1 MSGALEDRRPS
12 GAVNMQPT
20 KSLPVVE
27 TAADA
32 FDKDDF
38 DPLRYINE
46 MFPSEA
52 SLVGLDPLIGSL
64 KHRIRRVDTEILGA
78 VRQQSSSG
86 TRAKQDLDKSK
97 MEIQELF
104 GKINEIRRKAE
115 QSEVMVQEICR
126 DIKKLDY
133 AKKHLTYTITALR
146 RLAMLINAVDQL
158 QRAVERHEYAEAA
171 HLVEAVQQLSMHFQS
186 FAQIPKVAELAG
198 RVATLQRSLHMN
210 VMREFELLGTGEEST
225 NPLLLERLKACCLV
239 TDALG
244 YKARD
249 ELVDYVCKKEM
260 GVYSQIFTPV
270 GDTAQLDRVERRYN
284 WLRKR
289 LKGREEVWAI
299 FPEAWRLPQ
308 LLCLM
313 FCQVTKS
320 QVAEILDSR
329 GAELVN
335 NVEALLLA
343 VKSTNDFEAEMARR
357 FGGSVSEDTEHE
369 EDEAMD
375 GMAADDA
382 SPASAVRERYERMF
396 KEKQRGGSKGLA
408 GGALSGDPAAAAL
421 AAQGQAVRTAFQG
434 SISSVFTKHLSV
446 YVDAEEKQLR
456 ETMDGLV
463 KQESWQPMEDAQ
475 QTNVLKSSSELFAVI
490 KRSLTRCSKFV
501 STGAA
506 MLQLCNAFQRVLRAY
521 AGKLIGRLPKTAS
534 GSVNATAA
542 AGTTEW
548 QIKMPDD
555 DIPVVCTIVS
565 TAEYCNEIVGSLG
578 RSVAKMLDPPFGEQ
592 VDVSEEEDQ
601 FQAVT
606 TACLNVLILA
616 VETRLDVALQQMTRM
631 PWATLETVGDQ
642 SEFVNVFSKVVGQVG
657 PRIGAALTT
666 NYFRFFCDKLAN
678 SFTPRFYEYIFR
690 CRKIGEAGSQ
700 QLLLDTQAIKALLLE
715 LPSAGKSKGEEGA
728 AGPAGFSSWISRE
741 LGRAEALL
749 KVVGSRPDTLA
760 VNFFTLMPSG
770 TLPDYQRII
779 DLKAMKRSEQQQCID
794 AFNKRVGRPAPT
806 PVQFP
811 RPPPQQAQAP
821 AGAAPRAAAGDGQ
834 HPSTSTAVASGVAP
848 ASSLPAGPGP
858 SSAAMP
864 GRSEATEE
872 QLRASTQTQELA
884 NRFKFG
890 ANDAAARASAASI
903 NVSER
908 MKEGMAGSLAAMK
921 RLNLGFKRSSQQESG

>member
-1 MSGALEDRRPS
+1 MSVSLEEGRGPS
-12 GAVNMQPT
+12 AASMQPT
-20 KSLPVVE
+20 KSGTTVE
-27 TAADA
+27 TSVDA

-38 DPLRYINE
+38 DPLRYIND
-46 MFPSEA
+46 MFPSEQ
-52 SLVGLDPLIGSL
+52 SLAGLDPLIGSL

-146 RLAMLINAVDQL
+146 RLAMLVNAVDQL
-158 QRAVERHEYAEAA
+158 QRAVERQEYSEAA
-171 HLVEAVQQLSMHFQS
+171 HLLEAVQQLSQHFQS
-186 FAQIPKVAELAG
+186 FAQIPKVAELGG
-198 RVATLQRSLHMN
+198 RVSTLQKSLQMN

-260 GVYSQIFTPV
+260 GVYGQIFAPV

-289 LKGREEVWAI
+289 LRAREEVWAI
-299 FPEAWRLPQ
+299 FPEAWRVPQ

-313 FCQVTKS
+313 FCQVTKG
-320 QVAEILDSR
+320 QVAEMLDSR
-329 GAELVN
+329 GAELAN

-357 FGGSVSEDTEHE
+357 FGGSTSEDTEHE
-369 EDEAMD
+369 EEDPMD
-375 GMAADDA
+375 SMAADDA

-396 KEKQRGGSKGLA
+396 KEKQRGSKGA
-408 GGALSGDPAAAAL
+408 AVAGDPAAAAL

-456 ETMDGLV
+456 ETMDVLV
-463 KQESWQPMEDAQ
+463 REESWQPLEDAQ

-521 AGKLIGRLPKTAS
+521 SGKLIARLPKTAS
-534 GSVNATAA
+534 GSVNATAS
-542 AGTTEW
+542 AGTSDW

-578 RSVAKMLDPPFGEQ
+578 RSVAKMLDPPYGEQ
-592 VDVSEEEDQ
+592 VDVGEEEDQ

-606 TACLNVLILA
+606 TACLTVLILA
-616 VETRLDVALQQMTRM
+616 VETRLDTALQQMTRM

-642 SEFVNVFSKVVGQVG
+642 SEFVNVFSKVLGQVG
-657 PRIGAALTT
+657 PRIGASLNG

-700 QLLLDTQAIKALLLE
+700 QLLLDTQAIKGLLLE
-715 LPSAGKSKGEEGA
+715 LPAAGKSKGEEGQ
-728 AGPAGFSSWISRE
+728 AGPAGFSSWITRE

-760 VNFFTLMPSG
+760 DNFFTLMPSG

-794 AFNKRVGRPAPT
+794 AFNKRVGRPAPA

-811 RPPPQQAQAP
+811 RPPTQQAP
-821 AGAAPRAAAGDGQ
+821 AMAGSGARPAAPPAASAVP
-834 HPSTSTAVASGVAP
+834 HPAPSTTLP
-848 ASSLPAGPGP
+848 ASGPGP
-858 SSAAMP
+858 VTTASPSRLDP
-864 GRSEATEE
+864 TEE

-884 NRFKFG
+884 TRFRFG
-890 ANDAAARASAASI
+890 ANDAAARATAATATA
-903 NVSER
+903 SER
-908 MKEGMAGSLAAMK
+908 VKEGMAGGLAAMK
-921 RLNLGFKRSSQQESG
+921 RLNLGFKRSSQQES

>member
-1 MSGALEDRRPS
+1 MSVSLEEGRGPS
-12 GAVNMQPT
+12 AASMQPT
-20 KSLPVVE
+20 KSGTTVE
-27 TAADA
+27 TSVDA

-38 DPLRYINE
+38 DPLRYIND
-46 MFPSEA
+46 MFPSEQ
-52 SLVGLDPLIGSL
+52 SLAGLDPLIGSL

-146 RLAMLINAVDQL
+146 RLAMLVNAVDQL
-158 QRAVERHEYAEAA
+158 QRAVERQEYSEAA
-171 HLVEAVQQLSMHFQS
+171 HLLEAVQQLSLHFQS
-186 FAQIPKVAELAG
+186 FAQIPKVAELGG
-198 RVATLQRSLHMN
+198 RVSTLQKSLQMN

-260 GVYSQIFTPV
+260 GVYGQIFAPV

-289 LKGREEVWAI
+289 LRAREEVWAI
-299 FPEAWRLPQ
+299 FPEAWRVPQ

-313 FCQVTKS
+313 FCQVTKG
-320 QVAEILDSR
+320 QVAEMLDSR
-329 GAELVN
+329 GAELAN

-357 FGGSVSEDTEHE
+357 FGGSTSEDTEHE
-369 EDEAMD
+369 EEDPMD
-375 GMAADDA
+375 SMAADDA

-396 KEKQRGGSKGLA
+396 KEKQRGSKGA
-408 GGALSGDPAAAAL
+408 AVAGDPAAAAL

-456 ETMDGLV
+456 ETMDVLV
-463 KQESWQPMEDAQ
+463 REESWQPLEDAQ

-521 AGKLIGRLPKTAS
+521 SGKLIARLPKTAS
-534 GSVNATAA
+534 GSVNATAS
-542 AGTTEW
+542 AGTSDW

-578 RSVAKMLDPPFGEQ
+578 RSVAKMLDPPYGEQ

-606 TACLNVLILA
+606 TACLTVLILA
-616 VETRLDVALQQMTRM
+616 VETRLDTALQQMTRM

-642 SEFVNVFSKVVGQVG
+642 SEFVNVFSKVLGQVG
-657 PRIGAALTT
+657 PRIGASLNG

-700 QLLLDTQAIKALLLE
+700 QLLLDTQAIKGLLLE
-715 LPSAGKSKGEEGA
+715 LPAAGKSKGEEGQ
-728 AGPAGFSSWISRE
+728 AGPAGFSSWITRE

-760 VNFFTLMPSG
+760 DNFFTLMPSG

-794 AFNKRVGRPAPT
+794 AFNKRVGRPAPA

-811 RPPPQQAQAP
+811 RPPTQQAP
-821 AGAAPRAAAGDGQ
+821 AMAGSGARPAAPPAASAVPRPA
-834 HPSTSTAVASGVAP
+834 PSTTLP
-848 ASSLPAGPGP
+848 ASGPGP
-858 SSAAMP
+858 VTSASP
-864 GRSEATEE
+864 SRLDPTEE

-884 NRFKFG
+884 TRFRFG
-890 ANDAAARASAASI
+890 ANDAAARATAATATA
-903 NVSER
+903 SER
-908 MKEGMAGSLAAMK
+908 VKEGMAGGLAAMK
-921 RLNLGFKRSSQQESG
+921 RLNLGFKRSSQQES

>member
-1 MSGALEDRRPS
+1 MSVSLEEGRGPS
-12 GAVNMQPT
+12 AASMQPT
-20 KSLPVVE
+20 KSGTIVE
-27 TAADA
+27 TSVDA

-38 DPLRYINE
+38 DPLRYIND
-46 MFPSEA
+46 MFPSEQ
-52 SLVGLDPLIGSL
+52 SLAGLDPLIGSL

-158 QRAVERHEYAEAA
+158 QRAVERQEYSEAA
-171 HLVEAVQQLSMHFQS
+171 HLLEAVQQLSLHFQS
-186 FAQIPKVAELAG
+186 FAQIPKVAELG
-198 RVATLQRSLHMN
+198 GQVSTLQKSLQMN

-260 GVYSQIFTPV
+260 GVYSQIFAPV

-289 LKGREEVWAI
+289 LRAREEVWAI
-299 FPEAWRLPQ
+299 FPEAWRVPQ

-313 FCQVTKS
+313 FCQVTKG
-320 QVAEILDSR
+320 QVAEMLDSR
-329 GAELVN
+329 GAELAN

-357 FGGSVSEDTEHE
+357 FGGSTSEDAEHE
-369 EDEAMD
+369 EEDPMD

-396 KEKQRGGSKGLA
+396 KEKQRSGKGA
-408 GGALSGDPAAAAL
+408 AAAGDPAAAAL

-456 ETMDGLV
+456 ETMDVLV
-463 KQESWQPMEDAQ
+463 REETWQPMEDAQ

-506 MLQLCNAFQRVLRAY
+506 MLQLCNAFQRILRAY
-521 AGKLIGRLPKTAS
+521 SGKLIARLPKTAS
-534 GSVNATAA
+534 GSVNATAS
-542 AGTTEW
+542 AGTSDW

-555 DIPVVCTIVS
+555 DLPIVCTIVS
-565 TAEYCNEIVGSLG
+565 TAEYCNDIVGSLG
-578 RSVAKMLDPPFGEQ
+578 RSVAKMLDPPYGEQ

-606 TACLNVLILA
+606 TACLTVLILA
-616 VETRLDVALQQMTRM
+616 VETRLDTALQQMTRM

-642 SEFVNVFSKVVGQVG
+642 SEFVNVFSKVLGQIG
-657 PRIGAALTT
+657 PRIGASLNA

-700 QLLLDTQAIKALLLE
+700 QLLLDTQAIKGLLLE
-715 LPSAGKSKGEEGA
+715 LPAAGKGKGEEGQ
-728 AGPAGFSSWISRE
+728 AGPAGFSSWITRE

-760 VNFFTLMPSG
+760 DNFFTLMPSG

-794 AFNKRVGRPAPT
+794 AFNKRVGRPAPA

-811 RPPPQQAQAP
+811 RPPTQQPP
-821 AGAAPRAAAGDGQ
+821 ATAGTGARPAAPPAASAVPRPGPTAPLP
-834 HPSTSTAVASGVAP
+834 PS
-848 ASSLPAGPGP
+848 GPGP
-858 SSAAMP
+858 VTTASP
-864 GRSEATEE
+864 TRLDPTEE

-884 NRFKFG
+884 TRFRFG
-890 ANDAAARASAASI
+890 ANDAAARATAATATA
-903 NVSER
+903 SER
-908 MKEGMAGSLAAMK
+908 VKEGMAGGLAAMK
-921 RLNLGFKRSSQQESG
+921 RLNLGFKRSSQQES

>member
-1 MSGALEDRRPS
+1 MSVSLEESRGPS
-12 GAVNMQPT
+12 AASMQPT
-20 KSLPVVE
+20 KSGTIVE
-27 TAADA
+27 TSVDA

-38 DPLRYINE
+38 DPLRYIND
-46 MFPSEA
+46 MFPSEQ
-52 SLVGLDPLIGSL
+52 SLAGLDPLIGSL

-158 QRAVERHEYAEAA
+158 QRAVERQEYSEAA
-171 HLVEAVQQLSMHFQS
+171 HLLEAVQQLSLHFQS
-186 FAQIPKVAELAG
+186 FAQIPKVAELGG
-198 RVATLQRSLHMN
+198 RVSTLQKSLQMN

-260 GVYSQIFTPV
+260 GVYSQIFAPV

-289 LKGREEVWAI
+289 LRAREEVWAI
-299 FPEAWRLPQ
+299 FPEAWRVPQ

-313 FCQVTKS
+313 FCQVTKG
-320 QVAEILDSR
+320 QVAEMLDSR
-329 GAELVN
+329 GAELAN

-357 FGGSVSEDTEHE
+357 FGGSTSEDTEHE
-369 EDEAMD
+369 EEDPID

-396 KEKQRGGSKGLA
+396 KEKQRGSKGA
-408 GGALSGDPAAAAL
+408 AATGDPAAAAL

-456 ETMDGLV
+456 ETMDVLV
-463 KQESWQPMEDAQ
+463 REETWQPMEDAQ

-521 AGKLIGRLPKTAS
+521 SGKLIARLPKTAS
-534 GSVNATAA
+534 GSVNATAS
-542 AGTTEW
+542 AGTSDW

-578 RSVAKMLDPPFGEQ
+578 RSVAKMLDPPYGEQ

-606 TACLNVLILA
+606 TACLTVLILA
-616 VETRLDVALQQMTRM
+616 VETRLDTALQQMTRV

-642 SEFVNVFSKVVGQVG
+642 SEFVNVFSKVLGQIG
-657 PRIGAALTT
+657 PRIGASLNG

-700 QLLLDTQAIKALLLE
+700 QLLLDTQAIKGLLLE
-715 LPSAGKSKGEEGA
+715 LPAAGKSKGEEGQ
-728 AGPAGFSSWISRE
+728 AGPAGFSSWITRE

-760 VNFFTLMPSG
+760 DNFFTLMPSG

-794 AFNKRVGRPAPT
+794 AFNKRVGRPAPA

-811 RPPPQQAQAP
+811 RPPAQQPSAT
-821 AGAAPRAAAGDGQ
+821 AGTGARPAAPPAASAVPRPA
-834 HPSTSTAVASGVAP
+834 PSTTLP
-848 ASSLPAGPGP
+848 AAGPGSVGTASP
-858 SSAAMP
+858 SRLDP
-864 GRSEATEE
+864 TEE

-884 NRFKFG
+884 TRFRFG
-890 ANDAAARASAASI
+890 ANDAAARATAATATA
-903 NVSER
+903 SER
-908 MKEGMAGSLAAMK
+908 VKEGMAGGLAAMK
-921 RLNLGFKRSSQQESG
+921 RLNLGFKRSSQQDS

>member
-1 MSGALEDRRPS
+1 MSVSLEEGRGPS
-12 GAVNMQPT
+12 AASMQPT
-20 KSLPVVE
+20 KSGTTVE
-27 TAADA
+27 TSVDA

-38 DPLRYINE
+38 DPLRYIND
-46 MFPSEA
+46 MFPSEQ
-52 SLVGLDPLIGSL
+52 SLAGLDPLIGSL

-146 RLAMLINAVDQL
+146 RLAMLVNAVDQL
-158 QRAVERHEYAEAA
+158 QRAVERQEYSEAA
-171 HLVEAVQQLSMHFQS
+171 HLLEAVQQLSLHFQS
-186 FAQIPKVAELAG
+186 FAQIPKVAELGG
-198 RVATLQRSLHMN
+198 RVSTLQKSLQMN

-260 GVYSQIFTPV
+260 GVYGQIFAPV

-289 LKGREEVWAI
+289 LRAREEVWAI
-299 FPEAWRLPQ
+299 FPEAWRVPQ

-313 FCQVTKS
+313 FCQVTKG
-320 QVAEILDSR
+320 QVAEMLDSR
-329 GAELVN
+329 GAELAN

-357 FGGSVSEDTEHE
+357 FGGSTSEDTEHE
-369 EDEAMD
+369 EEDPMD
-375 GMAADDA
+375 SMAADDA

-396 KEKQRGGSKGLA
+396 KEKQRGSKGA
-408 GGALSGDPAAAAL
+408 AVAGDPAAAAL

-456 ETMDGLV
+456 ETMDVLV
-463 KQESWQPMEDAQ
+463 REESWQPLEDAQ

-521 AGKLIGRLPKTAS
+521 SGKLIARLPKTAS
-534 GSVNATAA
+534 VSVNATAS
-542 AGTTEW
+542 AGTSDW

-578 RSVAKMLDPPFGEQ
+578 RSVAKMLDPPYGEQ

-606 TACLNVLILA
+606 TACLTVLILA
-616 VETRLDVALQQMTRM
+616 VETRLDTALQQMTRM

-642 SEFVNVFSKVVGQVG
+642 SEFVNVFSKVLGQVG
-657 PRIGAALTT
+657 PRIGASLNG

-700 QLLLDTQAIKALLLE
+700 QLLLDTQAIKGLLLE
-715 LPSAGKSKGEEGA
+715 LPAAGKSKGEEGQ
-728 AGPAGFSSWISRE
+728 AGPAGFSSWITRE

-760 VNFFTLMPSG
+760 DNFFTLMPSG

-794 AFNKRVGRPAPT
+794 AFNKRVGRPAPA

-811 RPPPQQAQAP
+811 RPPTQQAP
-821 AGAAPRAAAGDGQ
+821 AMAGSGARPAAPPAASAVPRPA
-834 HPSTSTAVASGVAP
+834 PSTTLP
-848 ASSLPAGPGP
+848 ASGPGP
-858 SSAAMP
+858 VTTASPSRLDP
-864 GRSEATEE
+864 TEE

-884 NRFKFG
+884 TRFRFG
-890 ANDAAARASAASI
+890 ANDAAARATAATATA
-903 NVSER
+903 SER
-908 MKEGMAGSLAAMK
+908 VKEGMAGGLAAMK
-921 RLNLGFKRSSQQESG
+921 RLNLGFKRSSQQES

>member
-1 MSGALEDRRPS
+1 MSAALEERQAS
-12 GAVNMQPT
+12 VGASVQPT

-97 MEIQELF
+97 IEIQELF
-104 GKINEIRRKAE
+104 AKINEIRHKAE

-158 QRAVERHEYAEAA
+158 QRAVERQEYSEAA
-171 HLVEAVQQLSMHFQS
+171 HLLEAVQQLSMHFQS
-186 FAQIPKVAELAG
+186 FAQIPKVAELGG
-198 RVATLQRSLHMN
+198 RVSSLQKSLQMN
-210 VMREFELLGTGEEST
+210 VMREFELLGTGEDST
-225 NPLLLERLKACCLV
+225 NPLLLDRLKACCLV

-260 GVYSQIFTPV
+260 GVYSQIFAPV

-289 LKGREEVWAI
+289 LKAREEVWAI

-329 GAELVN
+329 AAELVN

-369 EDEAMD
+369 EDDGME

-396 KEKQRGGSKGLA
+396 KEKQRGSKGPPGLP
-408 GGALSGDPAAAAL
+408 GDPAAAAL

-456 ETMDGLV
+456 ETMESLV
-463 KQESWQPMEDAQ
+463 REESWQPMEDAQ

-506 MLQLCNAFQRVLRAY
+506 MLLLCNAFQRVVRAY
-521 AGKLIGRLPKTAS
+521 AGKLIARLPKTAS
-534 GSVNATAA
+534 GSVNATAS
-542 AGTTEW
+542 AGTVDW

-565 TAEYCNEIVGSLG
+565 TAEYCNDIVGSLG
-578 RSVAKMLDPPFGEQ
+578 RSVAKMLDPPYGQQ

-616 VETRLDVALQQMTRM
+616 VETRLDGALQQMTRM

-657 PRIGAALTT
+657 PRIGASLNN

-678 SFTPRFYEYIFR
+678 SFTPRYYEYIFR

-700 QLLLDTQAIKALLLE
+700 QLLLDTQAIKGLLLD
-715 LPSAGKSKGEEGA
+715 LPSAGKSKGEEGS
-728 AGPAGFSSWISRE
+728 AGPAGFSSWVNRE

-760 VNFFTLMPSG
+760 DNFFTLMPSG

-794 AFNKRVGRPAPT
+794 AFNKRVGKPAPT

-811 RPPPQQAQAP
+811 RPPAQQAQAP
-821 AGAAPRAAAGDGQ
+821 VGTNGRPAVPSAAPATTPAPPGPPPPRTL
-834 HPSTSTAVASGVAP
+834 PLAP
-848 ASSLPAGPGP
+848 ASSSTALPSRLDPV
-858 SSAAMP
+858 
-864 GRSEATEE
+864 EE

-884 NRFKFG
+884 NKFKFG
-890 ANDAAARASAASI
+890 ANDAAARASAAT
-903 NVSER
+903 ER

>member
-1 MSGALEDRRPS
+1 MSVSLEEGRGPS
-12 GAVNMQPT
+12 AAGMQPT
-20 KSLPVVE
+20 KSGTIVE
-27 TAADA
+27 SSADA

-38 DPLRYINE
+38 DPLRYIND
-46 MFPSEA
+46 MFPSEQ
-52 SLVGLDPLIGSL
+52 SLAGLDPLIGSL
-64 KHRIRRVDTEILGA
+64 KHRVRRVDTEILGA

-115 QSEVMVQEICR
+115 QSEVMVQDICR

-158 QRAVERHEYAEAA
+158 QRAVERQEYSEAA
-171 HLVEAVQQLSMHFQS
+171 HLLEAVQQLSLHFQS
-186 FAQIPKVAELAG
+186 FAQIPKVAELGG
-198 RVATLQRSLHMN
+198 RVSTLQKSLQMN

-260 GVYSQIFTPV
+260 GVYSQIFAPV

-289 LKGREEVWAI
+289 LRAREEVWAI
-299 FPEAWRLPQ
+299 FPEAWRVPQ

-313 FCQVTKS
+313 FCQVTKG
-320 QVAEILDSR
+320 QVAEMLDSR
-329 GAELVN
+329 GTELAN

-357 FGGSVSEDTEHE
+357 FGGSTSEDTEHE
-369 EDEAMD
+369 EEDPMD

-396 KEKQRGGSKGLA
+396 KEKQRGSKGA
-408 GGALSGDPAAAAL
+408 AAAGDPAAAAL

-456 ETMDGLV
+456 ETMDVLV
-463 KQESWQPMEDAQ
+463 REESWQPMEDAQ

-521 AGKLIGRLPKTAS
+521 SGKLIARLPKTAS
-534 GSVNATAA
+534 GSVNATAS
-542 AGTTEW
+542 AGTSDW

-578 RSVAKMLDPPFGEQ
+578 RSVAKMLDPPYGEQ

-606 TACLNVLILA
+606 TACLTVLILA
-616 VETRLDVALQQMTRM
+616 VETRLDAALQQMIRV

-642 SEFVNVFSKVVGQVG
+642 SEFVNVFSKVLGQIG
-657 PRIGAALTT
+657 PRIGASLNG

-700 QLLLDTQAIKALLLE
+700 QLLLDTQAIKGLLLD
-715 LPSAGKSKGEEGA
+715 LPAAGKSKGEQDQ
-728 AGPAGFSSWISRE
+728 AGPAGFSSWITRE

-760 VNFFTLMPSG
+760 DNFFTLMPSG

-794 AFNKRVGRPAPT
+794 AFNKRVGRPAPA

-811 RPPPQQAQAP
+811 RPPTQQAP
-821 AGAAPRAAAGDGQ
+821 ATAGIGARPAAPPAASAVPRPAPTTTLPASGAG
-834 HPSTSTAVASGVAP
+834 PASTAS
-848 ASSLPAGPGP
+848 P
-858 SSAAMP
+858 SRLDP
-864 GRSEATEE
+864 TEE

-884 NRFKFG
+884 TRFRFG
-890 ANDAAARASAASI
+890 ANDAAARATAATATA
-903 NVSER
+903 SER
-908 MKEGMAGSLAAMK
+908 VKEGMAGGLAAMK
-921 RLNLGFKRSSQQESG
+921 RLNLGFKRSSQQES

>member
-1 MSGALEDRRPS
+1 MSVSLEEGRGPS
-12 GAVNMQPT
+12 AASMQPT
-20 KSLPVVE
+20 KSGTIAKTSV
-27 TAADA
+27 DA

-38 DPLRYINE
+38 DPLRYIND
-46 MFPSEA
+46 MFPSEQ
-52 SLVGLDPLIGSL
+52 SLAGLDPLIGSL

-158 QRAVERHEYAEAA
+158 QRAVERQEYSEAA
-171 HLVEAVQQLSMHFQS
+171 HLLEAVQQLSLHFQS
-186 FAQIPKVAELAG
+186 FAQIPKVAELGG
-198 RVATLQRSLHMN
+198 RVSTLQKSLQMN

-260 GVYSQIFTPV
+260 GVYSQIFAPV

-289 LKGREEVWAI
+289 LRAREEVWAI
-299 FPEAWRLPQ
+299 FPEAWRVPQ

-313 FCQVTKS
+313 FCQVTKG
-320 QVAEILDSR
+320 QVAGMLDSR
-329 GAELVN
+329 GAELAN

-357 FGGSVSEDTEHE
+357 FGGSTSEDTEHE
-369 EDEAMD
+369 EEDPMD

-396 KEKQRGGSKGLA
+396 KEKQRGSKGA
-408 GGALSGDPAAAAL
+408 AAAGDPAAAAL

-434 SISSVFTKHLSV
+434 SISSVFTRHLSV

-456 ETMDGLV
+456 ETMDVLV
-463 KQESWQPMEDAQ
+463 REETWQPMEDAQ

-521 AGKLIGRLPKTAS
+521 SGKLIARLPKTAS
-534 GSVNATAA
+534 GSVNATAS
-542 AGTTEW
+542 AGTSDW

-578 RSVAKMLDPPFGEQ
+578 RSVAKMLDPPYGEQ

-606 TACLNVLILA
+606 TACLTVLILA
-616 VETRLDVALQQMTRM
+616 VETRLDTALQQMTRV

-642 SEFVNVFSKVVGQVG
+642 SEFVNVFSKVLGQIG
-657 PRIGAALTT
+657 PRIGASLNG

-700 QLLLDTQAIKALLLE
+700 QLLLDTQAIKGLLLE
-715 LPSAGKSKGEEGA
+715 LPAAGKSKGEEGQ

-760 VNFFTLMPSG
+760 DNFFTLMPSG

-779 DLKAMKRSEQQQCID
+779 DLKVMKRSEQQQCID
-794 AFNKRVGRPAPT
+794 AFNKRVGRPAPA

-811 RPPPQQAQAP
+811 RPPTQQAP
-821 AGAAPRAAAGDGQ
+821 ATAGTGARPAAPPAASAVPRAA
-834 HPSTSTAVASGVAP
+834 PSTS
-848 ASSLPAGPGP
+848 LPTSGPGP
-858 SSAAMP
+858 VSTASP
-864 GRSEATEE
+864 SRLDPTEE

-884 NRFKFG
+884 TRFRFG
-890 ANDAAARASAASI
+890 ANDAAARATAATATA
-903 NVSER
+903 SER
-908 MKEGMAGSLAAMK
+908 VKEGMAGGLAAMK
-921 RLNLGFKRSSQQESG
+921 RLNLGFKRSSQQES

>member
-1 MSGALEDRRPS
+1 MSVKLAKNGATAATALQQTTS
-12 GAVNMQPT
+12 G
-20 KSLPVVE
+20 PVVE
-27 TAADA
+27 ASADA

-52 SLVGLDPLIGSL
+52 SLIGLDPLIGSL

-78 VRQQSSSG
+78 VRKQSSSG
-86 TRAKQDLDKSK
+86 SRAKQDLDKSK
-97 MEIQELF
+97 LEIQELF

-133 AKKHLTYTITALR
+133 AKKHLTATITALR

-158 QRAVERHEYAEAA
+158 QRAVERQEYSEAA
-171 HLVEAVQQLSMHFQS
+171 HLLEAVQQLSLHFQS
-186 FAQIPKVAELAG
+186 FAQIPKVAELGG
-198 RVATLQRSLHMN
+198 RVSTLQKSLQIN
-210 VMREFELLGTGEEST
+210 VMREFELLGTGEDSQ

-260 GVYSQIFTPV
+260 GVYSQIFAPV

-289 LKGREEVWAI
+289 LRAREEVWAI
-299 FPEAWRLPQ
+299 FPEPWRVPQ

-320 QVAEILDSR
+320 QVAEILDTKGS
-329 GAELVN
+329 ELVN

-343 VKSTNDFEAEMARR
+343 VKATNDFESEMARR
-357 FGGSVSEDTEHE
+357 FGGSTSEDSEHE
-369 EDEAMD
+369 EEDALD
-375 GMAADDA
+375 GSAADDA
-382 SPASAVRERYERMF
+382 APASAVRERYERMF
-396 KEKQRGGSKGLA
+396 REKQRASKGP
-408 GGALSGDPAAAAL
+408 SQPGDPATAAL
-421 AAQGQAVRTAFQG
+421 VAQGQAVRTAFQG

-456 ETMDGLV
+456 DTMESLVREET
-463 KQESWQPMEDAQ
+463 WQPMEDAQ
-475 QTNVLKSSSELFAVI
+475 QTNVLKSSSELFAVV

-521 AGKLIGRLPKTAS
+521 ASKLIGRLPKTAS
-534 GSVNATAA
+534 GSVNATAS
-542 AGTTEW
+542 AGTTDW
-548 QIKMPDD
+548 QIKMPDE

-565 TAEYCNEIVGSLG
+565 TAEYCTEIVGSLG
-578 RSVAKMLDPPFGEQ
+578 RSVAKMLDPTYGEQ

-606 TACLNVLILA
+606 TACLTVLILA
-616 VETRLDVALQQMTRM
+616 VETRLDVALLQMTRV

-642 SEFVNVFSKVVGQVG
+642 SDFVNVFSKVLGQIG
-657 PRIGAALTT
+657 ARIGASLNG

-700 QLLLDTQAIKALLLE
+700 QLLLDTQAIKGLLLE
-715 LPSAGKSKGEEGA
+715 LPAAGKSKGEEGA
-728 AGPAGFSSWISRE
+728 GAGPAGFSSWVGRE

-760 VNFFTLMPSG
+760 DNFFTLMPSG
-770 TLPDYQRII
+770 TLQDYQRII

-794 AFNKRVGRPAPT
+794 AFNKRVGRPAPAA
-806 PVQFP
+806 VQFP
-811 RPPPQQAQAP
+811 RPPTQSGAP
-821 AGAAPRAAAGDGQ
+821 PPSTGTAARPAPSAAA
-834 HPSTSTAVASGVAP
+834 ASVSA
-848 ASSLPAGPGP
+848 ARPGP
-858 SSAAMP
+858 SSSQASGAGPAPAALP
-864 GRSEATEE
+864 GRLDPTEE

-884 NRFKFG
+884 NRFRFG
-890 ANDAAARASAASI
+890 ANDAAAQAKAATATAT
-903 NVSER
+903 ER

-921 RLNLGFKRSSQQESG
+921 RLNLGFKRSSQQES